1 MISCIV
7 LPVSWLPDIAEKTAC
22 DQLKG
27 YIHRYVLST
36 SSLLC
41 DIGEPAKQYRVSDF
55 KIGYQFIFNYL
66 DNLIPCI
73 VLPKSRLPNVTQK
86 TTCTQNVAMDVTFHL
101 RYVPAFNNIYIL
113 SNP

>member
-7 LPVSWLPDIAEKTAC
+7 LPVSWLPDIAKKTAC

-73 VLPKSRLPNVTQK
+73 VLPKSRLPNVAQK

>member
-7 LPVSWLPDIAEKTAC
+7 LPVSWLPYIAEKLAC

-41 DIGEPAKQYRVSDF
+41 DIGEPAKQYRESDF
-55 KIGYQFIFNYL
+55 KMGINSYL
-66 DNLIPCI
+66 TILINLIPCI
-73 VLPKSRLPNVTQK
+73 VLPKSRLPNVAQK
-86 TTCTQNVAMDVTFHL
+86 TTCT
-101 RYVPAFNNIYIL
+101 
-113 SNP
+113 